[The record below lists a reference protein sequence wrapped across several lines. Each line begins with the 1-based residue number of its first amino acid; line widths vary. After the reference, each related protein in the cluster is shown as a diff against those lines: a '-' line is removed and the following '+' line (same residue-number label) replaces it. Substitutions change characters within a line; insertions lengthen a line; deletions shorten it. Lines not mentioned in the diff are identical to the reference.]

1 MIRNR
6 DVDLKGRFDGVLFG
20 LAVLL
25 GAISVA
31 LLFSIR
37 NAQGESDYWKKQ
49 LVWQGIGLA
58 AMVGVTIVPR
68 RFWYRAAYPLYGILM
83 VPLLFT
89 SVAAKG
95 AERWFA
101 LGGFHFQPS
110 EFAKLGVLLAL
121 ARLFSNRR
129 VGLSNLKP
137 LMLPL
142 VAFSIPFL
150 LILKQPNLST
160 ALSIGCVFFVMMYW
174 SGFTLLELLILVSP
188 VISVGLSFQFTWWA
202 IFNVASWGILA
213 WLWRGRVLP
222 GRIALTFGIL
232 IISAGL
238 MSQIAWNTILK
249 SHQRSRIETFL
260 DPMRDPSGAGYQVLQ
275 SQIAIGSGGLLG
287 KGYGQGSQSNLQFL
301 PEEHT
306 DFIFSVLAEQFGF
319 VGCVF
324 VLLVFF
330 GFLVRALWLCFDY
343 SDRFSNLV
351 TVGAV
356 SIFAFHI
363 IVNISMTLGLMPVT
377 GLPLPFLSYG
387 GSFVITCLI
396 LLGFLLHTRL
406 GDAE

>member
-1 MIRNR
+1 MKDRE
-6 DVDLKGRFDGVLFG
+6 VDLKGRFDGVLFG
-20 LAVLL
+20 LVALL
-25 GAISVA
+25 GTISVA

-37 NAQGESDYWKKQ
+37 TAQGEADYWKKQ
-49 LVWQGIGLA
+49 LVWQGIGLV

-68 RFWYRAAYPLYGILM
+68 RFWYQAAYPLYAILM
-83 VPLLFT
+83 LPLLFT

-121 ARLFSNRR
+121 ARLFSQRR

-137 LMLPL
+137 LILPF
-142 VAFSIPFL
+142 VAFAIPFL

-160 ALSIGCVFFVMMYW
+160 ALSIACVFFTLMYW
-174 SGFTLLELLILVSP
+174 SGFRLLELVILASP
-188 VISVGLSFQFTWWA
+188 LISVGLSFQFTWWA
-202 IFNVASWGILA
+202 VFNVASWGILW
-213 WLWRGRVLP
+213 WLWRNRVLP
-222 GRIALTFGIL
+222 GRIAVIFGIL
-232 IISAGL
+232 IVSAGL
-238 MSQIAWNTILK
+238 MSQIAWNSILK
-249 SHQRSRIETFL
+249 PHQRSRIETFI
-260 DPMRDPSGAGYQVLQ
+260 DPMSDPSGAGYQVLQ

-306 DFIFSVLAEQFGF
+306 DFIFSVLAEQFGL
-319 VGCVF
+319 VGCIV
-324 VLLVFF
+324 VLLLFF

-351 TVGAV
+351 TAGAV
-356 SIFAFHI
+356 AIFSFHI
-363 IVNISMTLGLMPVT
+363 VVNISMTLGLMPVT

-396 LLGFLLHTRL
+396 LLGFLLHIRL

>member
-1 MIRNR
+1 MKRE
-6 DVDLKGRFDGVLFG
+6 VDLKGRFDGVLFG
-20 LAVLL
+20 LVVLL
-25 GAISVA
+25 AAVSTA

-37 NAQGESDYWKKQ
+37 NAPGESEYWKKQ
-49 LVWQGIGLA
+49 LIWQALGLC
-58 AMVGVTIVPR
+58 AMVGVTVVPR
-68 RFWYRAAYPLYGILM
+68 RFWYQAAYPLYGILM

-89 SVAAKG
+89 SVATKG

-121 ARLFSNRR
+121 ARLFSERN
-129 VGLSNLKP
+129 VNLSNLR
-137 LMLPL
+137 PL
-142 VAFSIPFL
+142 VIPFIAFAIPFI

-160 ALSIGCVFFVMMYW
+160 ALAVACVFFALRYW
-174 SGFTLLELLILVSP
+174 SGFRLLELVILVSP

-202 IFNVASWGILA
+202 IFNVVSWVILW
-213 WLWRGRVLP
+213 WLWKSKTLP
-222 GRIALTFGIL
+222 GRIATIFGIL
-232 IISAGL
+232 IITAGL
-238 MSQIAWNTILK
+238 MSQIAWNTVLK
-249 SHQRSRIETFL
+249 SHQRSRIETFM

-275 SQIAIGSGGLLG
+275 SQVAIGSGGVFG
-287 KGYGQGSQSNLQFL
+287 KGYGLGSQSNLQFL

-319 VGCVF
+319 VGCVV
-324 VLLVFF
+324 VLGLFLA
-330 GFLVRALWLCFDY
+330 FLVRSLWLCFDY

-356 SIFAFHI
+356 AIFAFHI
-363 IVNISMTLGLMPVT
+363 IVNVCMTLGLMPVT

-396 LLGFLLHTRL
+396 LLGFLLHIRL

>member
-1 MIRNR
+1 MKSE
-6 DVDLKGRFDGVLFG
+6 VDLKGRFDGVLFG
-20 LAVLL
+20 LVILL
-25 GAISVA
+25 AAISVS

-37 NAQGESDYWKKQ
+37 NTPGEAEYWKKQ
-49 LVWQGIGLA
+49 LVWQGLGLC
-58 AMVGVTIVPR
+58 AMVGVTVVPR
-68 RFWYRAAYPLYGILM
+68 RFWYQVAYPLYGLLLT
-83 VPLLFT
+83 PLLFT

-121 ARLFSNRR
+121 ARLFSERR
-129 VGLSNLKP
+129 ASLSNLKP
-137 LMLPL
+137 LVLPF
-142 VAFSIPFL
+142 VAFAVPFL

-160 ALSIGCVFFVMMYW
+160 ALSLACMFFLLMYW
-174 SGFTLLELLILVSP
+174 SGFRLLELLILVSP

-202 IFNVASWGILA
+202 IFNVASWLILW
-213 WLWRGRVLP
+213 WLWRSKVLP
-222 GRIALTFGIL
+222 GRIATIFGVL
-232 IISAGL
+232 IITAGL
-238 MSQIAWNTILK
+238 MSQIAWNSVLK
-249 SHQRSRIETFL
+249 FHQRSRIETFL
-260 DPMRDPSGAGYQVLQ
+260 DPTSDPSGAGYQVLQ
-275 SQIAIGSGGLLG
+275 SQVAIGSGGLLG

-319 VGCVF
+319 VGCLT
-324 VLLVFF
+324 VLALFF
-330 GFLVRALWLCFDY
+330 AFLVRALWLCFDY

-356 SIFAFHI
+356 AIFSFHI
-363 IVNISMTLGLMPVT
+363 IVNICMTLGLMPVT

-396 LLGFLLHTRL
+396 LVGFLLHIRL